1 MKKIFAIFIIAI
13 LTMGAGYEGTLP
25 DLESEMSYKIK
36 SKKVNYP
43 PLKTSDKAPK
53 RLQKIPKE
61 DKEYVDIIVKKGRT
75 AEYVKDIQPV
85 ITLLEK
91 FKTYIEDEKN
101 IQLFNAIA
109 SNYIDHAYYIQNKYA
124 NRPER
129 FYASYR
135 AMVYLAE
142 EARQV
147 ASLKSE
153 GLVYT
158 RYMPYSDDGDTYSPA
173 NLRRESDKLL
183 KQIYDTLYVLKNLD

>member
-43 PLKTSDKAPK
+43 PLKTSDKEPK

-61 DKEYVDIIVKKGRT
+61 DNEYVDIIVKKGRT

-91 FKTYIEDEKN
+91 FKTYVEDDKN
-101 IQLFNAIA
+101 VQMFNAIA
-109 SNYIDHAYYIQNKYA
+109 SNYIDHANYIQRKYA

-129 FYASYR
+129 HYTSYR
-135 AMVYLAE
+135 AIVMLAE
-142 EARQV
+142 NARSS
-147 ASLKSE
+147 AMLRSE
-153 GLVYT
+153 GVIYT
-158 RYMPYSDDGDTYSPA
+158 KYLPYSNEGQRYDKTSIKSDGEA
-173 NLRRESDKLL
+173 LVK
-183 KQIYDTLYVLKNLD
+183 KIYETLYVLKNLD

>member
-1 MKKIFAIFIIAI
+1 MKKIFAIITVAI

-36 SKKVNYP
+36 SKKIKYP
-43 PLKTSDKAPK
+43 PLKTSDKEPK
-53 RLQKIPKE
+53 RLQKVPKE
-61 DKEYVDIIVKKGRT
+61 DKEYVDIIIKKGRT
-75 AEYVKDIQPV
+75 AEYVKDIQPI

-91 FKTYIEDEKN
+91 FKSYIEDEKN
-101 IQLFNAIA
+101 IQMFNAIA
-109 SNYIDHAYYIQNKYA
+109 SNYIDHAYFIQKKYA

-135 AMVYLAE
+135 AMISLAE
-142 EARQV
+142 EARQL
-147 ASLKSE
+147 AFLKSE

-158 RYMPYSDDGDTYSPA
+158 KYMPYSDEGDTYSPA
-173 NLRRESDKLL
+173 NIRNQSDKLL

>member
-1 MKKIFAIFIIAI
+1 MKKIFAIITVAI

-36 SKKVNYP
+36 SKKIKYP
-43 PLKTSDKAPK
+43 PLKTSDKEPK
-53 RLQKIPKE
+53 RLQKVPKE
-61 DKEYVDIIVKKGRT
+61 DKEYVDIIIKKGRT
-75 AEYVKDIQPV
+75 AEYVKDIQPI

-101 IQLFNAIA
+101 IQMFNAIA
-109 SNYIDHAYYIQNKYA
+109 SNYIDHAYFIQKKYA

-135 AMVYLAE
+135 AMISLAE
-142 EARQV
+142 EARQL

-158 RYMPYSDDGDTYSPA
+158 KYMPYSDEGDTYSA
-173 NLRRESDKLL
+173 SNIRSQSDKLL

>member
-1 MKKIFAIFIIAI
+1 MKKIFAIFITAI

-36 SKKVNYP
+36 SKKVKYP
-43 PLKTSDKAPK
+43 PLKTSDKDPK
-53 RLQKIPKE
+53 KLQKVPKE
-61 DKEYVDIIVKKGRT
+61 DKEYVDIIIKKGRT

-124 NRPER
+124 NRPEH

-135 AMVYLAE
+135 AMMALAE
-142 EARQV
+142 EARLL
-147 ASLKSE
+147 ASMKSE

-158 RYMPYSDDGDTYSPA
+158 KYMPYSDEGDTYSPA
-173 NLRRESDKLL
+173 NIRKETDKLL
-183 KQIYDTLYVLKNLD
+183 KDIYDTLYVLKNLD